1 MKKLLSIIL
10 ALCMCLSLGIMFTA
24 CDDPTVSYTVT
35 ETEWKINFNL
45 TNGQTAPV
53 LLSANTNKQYKV
65 STFSA
70 QQTIAP
76 ITSYTLYG
84 EGNNEND
91 VGSSLL
97 KVAPNGCSNHFIVN
111 GSVKEGETGTFA
123 NTHEF
128 YIGVTRTVSMYFPFA
143 NNYNDFTFDQTK
155 NAYVASNITSTMVD
169 EYDPTDTYDL
179 YTKTAE
185 VTFIDGYLNTVKVSL
200 CDKTFTDVF
209 ASFTFTFSN
218 INSTTVT
225 L

>member
-1 MKKLLSIIL
+1 
-10 ALCMCLSLGIMFTA
+10 MFTA
-24 CDDPTVSYTVT
+24 CDDPTEPTEPTVSYTVT

-45 TNGQTAPV
+45 TNSQTEPV
-53 LLSANTNKQYKV
+53 LLGAKV
-65 STFSA
+65 KETFVKTFSA
-70 QQTIAP
+70 QQQTIAP

-84 EGNNEND
+84 EGTNGSD

-111 GSVKEGETGTFA
+111 GSVKAGETGTFA
-123 NTHEF
+123 NTHDF
-128 YIGVTRTVSMYFPFA
+128 YVGVTRTVSMYFPFT

-155 NAYVASNITSTMVD
+155 NAYIASNITSTMVD
-169 EYDPTDTYDL
+169 EYDPTDPYDL

-185 VTFIDGYLNTVKVSL
+185 VTFVNGYLNTVKVSL

-218 INSTTVT
+218 INNTTVT